1 MVKKLKVWTYR
12 EGEPPFVHEGPTH
25 SIYGIEGFF
34 IQEIERGNTSFS
46 ASHPGQAHVF
56 FLPIS
61 VGNVV
66 NHLYEPLVTYDRDQ
80 LMKTVNN
87 YTHLIAHKYPFW
99 NRTNG
104 ADHLILSCHDWVKL
118 YPYIYVE
125 LNKKFISFMQF
136 ILLFTHIKNVSSHRL
151 NINTIITKYR
161 NLIDLFW

>member
-46 ASHPGQAHVF
+46 ASHPGQANVF

-80 LMKTVNN
+80 LLKTVNN

-118 YPYIYVE
+118 YPYICGV
-125 LNKKFISFMQF
+125 K
-136 ILLFTHIKNVSSHRL
+136 
-151 NINTIITKYR
+151 
-161 NLIDLFW
+161 